1 MTEPESSIKDTTVLL
16 QNWTHGDEQAGE
28 QLFAR
33 LYDDM
38 RAVASRRLQAEGPG
52 TTLST
57 TVLVHEAF
65 LRVVDQK
72 RVGWQGRGQ
81 FFAIA
86 ARVMRRILVDHARAR
101 GAEKRGGGAE
111 KVSPRGFGSGAHLR
125 RAGPASCWPLD
136 ACLRELERVDPPKAQ
151 LVELRFFAGLSLEDT
166 AETLGTSRASVVR
179 QWRMTKG
186 WLHRQMDGS
195 GHAPGSAHSSQ

>member
-1 MTEPESSIKDTTVLL
+1 MTELKDTTVLL
-16 QNWTHGDEQAGE
+16 QSWTHGDEQAGE
-28 QLFAR
+28 LLFSR

-72 RVGWQGRGQ
+72 RVDWHGRSQ

-101 GAEKRGGGAE
+101 NAEKRGGGAE
-111 KVSPRGFGSGAHLR
+111 KMSLEDLGPVITFGERPSELLA
-125 RAGPASCWPLD
+125 LD
-136 ACLRELERVDPPKAQ
+136 ACLLELERIDPPKAR

-179 QWRMTKG
+179 QWRLTKA
-186 WLHRQMDGS
+186 WLHRQM
-195 GHAPGSAHSSQ
+195 SS

>member
-1 MTEPESSIKDTTVLL
+1 MTEAEDALKDTTALL
-16 QNWTHGDEQAGE
+16 QNWTRGDEQAGE
-28 QLFAR
+28 QLFDL

-38 RAVASRRLQAEGPG
+38 RAVASRRLQAESPS
-52 TTLST
+52 TMLST

-72 RVGWQGRGQ
+72 RVGWQGRSQ

-101 GAEKRGGGAE
+101 HAEKRGGGAE
-111 KVSPRGFGSGAHLR
+111 KVSLEDLGPVMAFGERPRELLA
-125 RAGPASCWPLD
+125 LD
-136 ACLRELERVDPPKAQ
+136 ACLQELERVDPPKAQ

-186 WLHRQMDGS
+186 WLHRQMGS
-195 GHAPGSAHSSQ
+195 SERAPGAAHPG

>member
-1 MTEPESSIKDTTVLL
+1 MTEADDALKDTTVLL
-16 QNWTHGDEQAGE
+16 RSWTRGDEQAGE
-28 QLFAR
+28 QLFDL

-38 RAVASRRLQAEGPG
+38 RAVASRRLQAESPS
-52 TTLST
+52 TMLST

-72 RVGWQGRGQ
+72 RVGWQGRAQ

-101 GAEKRGGGAE
+101 RAEKRGGGAE
-111 KVSPRGFGSGAHLR
+111 KVSLEDLGPVMTFGERPRELLA
-125 RAGPASCWPLD
+125 LD
-136 ACLRELERVDPPKAQ
+136 ACLQELERVDPPKAH

-186 WLHRQMDGS
+186 WLHRQMGS
-195 GHAPGSAHSSQ
+195 SERTPGAAPPG